1 MENHCR
7 KVGAKLDNIS
17 LAVEF
22 QEDEI
27 TLNFPEGNEK
37 EGWKITPRSRPVV
50 STLVDLYNTKTLAMF
65 FNL

>member
-17 LAVEF
+17 LPVEF

-37 EGWKITPRSRPVV
+37 EGWKITPRCRPVV
-50 STLVDLYNTKTLAMF
+50 STLVHLYNIKT
-65 FNL
+65 